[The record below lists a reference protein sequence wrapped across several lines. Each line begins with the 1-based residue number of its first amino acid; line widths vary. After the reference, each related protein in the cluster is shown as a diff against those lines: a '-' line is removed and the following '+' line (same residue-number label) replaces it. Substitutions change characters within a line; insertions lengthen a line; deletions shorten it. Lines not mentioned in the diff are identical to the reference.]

1 MEEFL
6 LSSIKPMLPFYLLAF
21 VLAEMLLFVKERK
34 GLLLEILIAAGA
46 GLILAVLGQF
56 QGHSA
61 WAAEN
66 RPVLLAL
73 VNFLSAL
80 MPLFVFVVANQFL
93 VRVKE
98 NTQKHVGLLIIVL
111 VTMFIWPLWALYV
124 TCVTG
129 LDCL

>member
-21 VLAEMLLFVKERK
+21 VLAELLLLAKERR
-34 GLLLEILIAAGA
+34 GLSLEILIAVSV
-46 GLILAVLGQF
+46 GLILTVLGQF
-56 QGHSA
+56 QVHSA
-61 WAAEN
+61 WAADN
-66 RPVLLAL
+66 RPILLAM

-93 VRVKE
+93 ARVKE
-98 NTQKHVGLLIIVL
+98 KTQKHVGLLSIVL

-124 TCVTG
+124 TCATG

>member
-21 VLAEMLLFVKERK
+21 VLAELLLFAKERK
-34 GLLLEILIAAGA
+34 GLSLEILIAASA
-46 GLILAVLGQF
+46 GLILTVLGQF
-56 QGHSA
+56 QNHNA

-66 RPVLLAL
+66 RPVLLAV

-111 VTMFIWPLWALYV
+111 VTMFIWPLCALYV
-124 TCVTG
+124 TCATG